1 MTRINLGSI
10 KTPALT
16 TTTKEDEADFGT
28 FSMSLRD
35 MPKRARTQFKRLK
48 NEGKVTGSM
57 NDYMRRAFI
66 LQLERDDM

>member
-10 KTPALT
+10 KTPAL

-35 MPKRARTQFKRLK
+35 MPKRARAQFKRLK

>member
-35 MPKRARTQFKRLK
+35 MPKRARTHFKRLK
-48 NEGKVTGSM
+48 KEGKITGSM